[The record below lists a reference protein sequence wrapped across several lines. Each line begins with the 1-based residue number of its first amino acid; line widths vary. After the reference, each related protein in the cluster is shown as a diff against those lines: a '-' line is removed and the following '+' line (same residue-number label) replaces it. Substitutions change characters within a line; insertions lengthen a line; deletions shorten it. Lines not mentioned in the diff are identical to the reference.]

1 MKKIEV
7 IAGRGRTSF
16 IDVRD
21 IGEVAVKVLTEAGDE
36 FQSYALAGTKA
47 LTYYEITKIISKEM
61 NKQPIKIPVYGKLE
75 KDDSKRTQT

>member
-7 IAGRGRTSF
+7 TAGRGRTSF

-21 IGEVAVKVLTEAGDE
+21 IGEVAAKVLTEAGDE
-36 FQSYALAGTKA
+36 FQSYDLTGSKA
-47 LTYYEITKIISKEM
+47 LTYYEVAEIISKEM
-61 NKQPIKIPVYGKLE
+61 NEQPITILVYGKLE

>member
-21 IGEVAVKVLTEAGDE
+21 IGEVAVK
-36 FQSYALAGTKA
+36 
-47 LTYYEITKIISKEM
+47 
-61 NKQPIKIPVYGKLE
+61 
-75 KDDSKRTQT
+75 